1 MCCIMSSVLHK
12 TYVFFRHSWW
22 EILRNLQD
30 QFQNEKEKT
39 CSLRQCSH
47 NKGYSNNLVTFS
59 SDYPVDI
66 LYFVHGRDLLRS
78 FNMTYKMKELMA
90 FCGYYSP
97 EEKIRSFKRPGDS
110 CVSLINL
117 LAPLSLHSTQLLILR
132 SRRLQRF
139 HRKVSSVLCIISTKM
154 EVFE

>member
-1 MCCIMSSVLHK
+1 MSSVLHK

-30 QFQNEKEKT
+30 QLKEWKRT
-39 CSLRQCSH
+39 DRFLQTMQPQQEH
-47 NKGYSNNLVTFS
+47 AINLVTFS

-110 CVSLINL
+110 YVSLINL
-117 LAPLSLHSTQLLILR
+117 LARLSLHSTQLLILR
-132 SRRLQRF
+132 SRQLQWF
-139 HRKVSSVLCIISTKM
+139 HWKVSLVLCIISTKM

>member
-30 QFQNEKEKT
+30 QLKEWKRT
-39 CSLRQCSH
+39 DRFLQTMQPQQEH
-47 NKGYSNNLVTFS
+47 AINLVTFS

-66 LYFVHGRDLLRS
+66 LYFVHGQDLLRS
-78 FNMTYKMKELMA
+78 FNMTYKMKEMA
-90 FCGYYSP
+90 LCEYYSL
-97 EEKIRSFKRPGDS
+97 EEKIHLFKRPGDS

-117 LAPLSLHSTQLLILR
+117 LAWLSLHSTQLLILR
-132 SRRLQRF
+132 LRQLKWF
-139 HRKVSSVLCIISTKM
+139 HRKVSSVLCIILIKM
-154 EVFE
+154 EVFG